1 MERLVSG
8 VLEGPMSE
16 PPSQVSSGLLC
27 LQGSLHW
34 CPGVPEQK
42 WHARAHEERTA
53 QSPALLDSPRVAGSS
68 VQHLCSSKGPTS

>member
-8 VLEGPMSE
+8 VLEGPVSE
-16 PPSQVSSGLLC
+16 PPLQVSSGLLC

-34 CPGVPEQK
+34 CPGVPERK
-42 WHARAHEERTA
+42 CHARALKESTA

-68 VQHLCSSKGPTS
+68 VQHMCSSKGPTS